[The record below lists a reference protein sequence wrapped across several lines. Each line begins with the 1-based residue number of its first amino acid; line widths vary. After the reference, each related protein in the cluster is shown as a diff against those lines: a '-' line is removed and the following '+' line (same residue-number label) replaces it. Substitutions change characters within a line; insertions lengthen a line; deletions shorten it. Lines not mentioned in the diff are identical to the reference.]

1 MVLVENEEL
10 RLCLRELHKELASLL
25 YHSSLQVAL
34 YFTLCVVCT
43 ELYIIHIHGIIY
55 TYSWNY
61 ICIFMELYIDIQ
73 TYIFMILAE
82 IAKVN
87 VNVFSHL
94 LSAAYKM
101 TSSPLHVSLEILV
114 ARKY

>member
-61 ICIFMELYIDIQ
+61 ICIFM
-73 TYIFMILAE
+73 ILAE

-94 LSAAYKM
+94 LSAVYKM
-101 TSSPLHVSLEILV
+101 TSGPLHVSLEILV
-114 ARKY
+114 TRKY